1 MPDRS
6 DGMLKG
12 VDISKWQSV
21 GTGDQGADFV
31 ICKAT
36 EGAGYVDPVC
46 DQHYQRAKSQDKLL
60 GVYHFARPD
69 LNNPEA
75 EAEWFVKNIQG
86 YIGKAILV
94 LDWEWLNPNNKG
106 PWLNPSWAK
115 RWLEKVCE
123 LTGVRP
129 LIYMSATV
137 ITDYG
142 LDWSAVA
149 KDYGLWIAGY
159 PKKYDVPDPATPNPG
174 DMPYGI
180 GPWAFWAIWQYTS
193 SAGTL
198 DRDIA
203 NMTKTAWKKY
213 AKPDSKPTPEPEP
226 APAPAPAPEDP
237 LDKYTDEQLA
247 DMVIAGEF
255 GNGDERKQKLGKRY
269 DAVQAIVDSRYAKKT
284 PDQIADEV
292 IAGKWGNGAEREQKL
307 EAAGYNYQE
316 VQDIVNK
323 KLGQNTYINYAV
335 RRGDTLSSIA
345 AQYGTTWQKIAKD
358 NNLSNPDLILPGQRL
373 IIKK

>member
-1 MPDRS
+1 
-6 DGMLKG
+6 MLKG

-21 GTGDQGADFV
+21 GIGDQGADFV

-36 EGAGYVDPVC
+36 EGVGYVDPIC
-46 DQHYQRAKSQDKLL
+46 DQHYQRAKSQRKLL

-69 LNNPEA
+69 LNSPEA
-75 EAEWFVKNIQG
+75 DAEWFVKNIQG
-86 YIGKAILV
+86 YIGEAILV
-94 LDWEWLNPNNKG
+94 LDWEWLDPNNKG

-115 RWLEKVCE
+115 RWLDKVYE

-137 ITDYG
+137 INDYG

-159 PKKYDVPDPATPNPG
+159 PSKYNVPDPATPNPG

-193 SAGTL
+193 SAGKL

-226 APAPAPAPEDP
+226 APAPAPEPAP
-237 LDKYTDEQLA
+237 
-247 DMVIAGEF
+247 
-255 GNGDERKQKLGKRY
+255 
-269 DAVQAIVDSRYAKKT
+269 KKT

-292 IAGKWGNGAEREQKL
+292 IAGKWGNGAERKQKL

-358 NNLSNPDLILPGQRL
+358 NNLSNPDLIFPGQRL

>member
-1 MPDRS
+1 
-6 DGMLKG
+6 MLKG

-21 GTGDQGADFV
+21 GIGDQGADFV

-36 EGAGYVDPVC
+36 EGAGYVDPTC
-46 DQHYQRAKSQDKLL
+46 DQHYQRAKSQGKLL

-69 LNNPEA
+69 LNSPEA

-86 YIGKAILV
+86 YIGQALLA
-94 LDWEWLNPNNKG
+94 LDYEMAPY
-106 PWLNPSWAK
+106 SDDWAY
-115 RWLEKVCE
+115 RFCAKVHE
-123 LTGVRP
+123 LTGVWP
-129 LIYMSATV
+129 VVYMSASKV
-137 ITDYG
+137 SEYN
-142 LDWSAVA
+142 WSRTA
-149 KDYGLWIAGY
+149 KECGLWIAGY
-159 PKKYDVPDPATPNPG
+159 PNAYNVPNPPTPG
-174 DMPYGI
+174 VNDMPYGI
-180 GPWAFWAIWQYTS
+180 GAWKFWAIWQYTS

-226 APAPAPAPEDP
+226 APAPAPAPAP
-237 LDKYTDEQLA
+237 
-247 DMVIAGEF
+247 
-255 GNGDERKQKLGKRY
+255 
-269 DAVQAIVDSRYAKKT
+269 KKT

-292 IAGKWGNGAEREQKL
+292 IAGKWGNGAERKQKL

-358 NNLSNPDLILPGQRL
+358 NNLSNPDLIFPGQRL

>member
-1 MPDRS
+1 
-6 DGMLKG
+6 MLKG
-12 VDISKWQSV
+12 VDISKWQDV
-21 GTGDQGADFV
+21 GAGDQGADFV

-36 EGAGYVDPVC
+36 EGAGYVDPTC
-46 DQHYQRAKSQDKLL
+46 DQHYQRAKSQGKLL

-69 LNNPEA
+69 LNSPEA

-86 YIGKAILV
+86 YIGQALLA
-94 LDWEWLNPNNKG
+94 LDYEMAPY
-106 PWLNPSWAK
+106 SDDWAY
-115 RWLEKVCE
+115 RFCAKVHE
-123 LTGVRP
+123 LTGVWP
-129 LIYMSATV
+129 VVYMSASKV
-137 ITDYG
+137 SEYN
-142 LDWSAVA
+142 WSRTA
-149 KDYGLWIAGY
+149 KECGLWIAGY
-159 PKKYDVPDPATPNPG
+159 PNAYNVPNPPTPG
-174 DMPYGI
+174 VNDMPYGI
-180 GPWAFWAIWQYTS
+180 GAWKFWAIWQYTS

-226 APAPAPAPEDP
+226 APAPEDP
-237 LDKYTDEQLA
+237 LDEYTDEQLA

-292 IAGKWGNGAEREQKL
+292 IAGKWGNGDERKQKL

-316 VQDIVNK
+316 VQNIVNK

-345 AQYGTTWQKIAKD
+345 VQYGTTWQKIAKD
-358 NNLSNPDLILPGQRL
+358 NNLSNPDLIFPGQRL
-373 IIKK
+373 IIKI

>member
-1 MPDRS
+1 MAVMLNRS

-12 VDISKWQSV
+12 VDISKWQGADFNV
-21 GTGDQGADFV
+21 DAAADFV

-36 EGAGYVDPVC
+36 EGAGYVDPLC
-46 DQHYQRAKSQDKLL
+46 DKFYQQAKAKGKLL

-69 LNNPEA
+69 LNSPEA

-86 YIGKAILV
+86 YIGKAILA
-94 LDWEWLNPNNKG
+94 LDWEWLDPNNKG

-137 ITDYG
+137 INDYG

-159 PKKYDVPDPATPNPG
+159 PSKYNVPDPATPNPG

-193 SAGTL
+193 SAGKL

-226 APAPAPAPEDP
+226 APAPAPAPAP
-237 LDKYTDEQLA
+237 
-247 DMVIAGEF
+247 
-255 GNGDERKQKLGKRY
+255 
-269 DAVQAIVDSRYAKKT
+269 KKT

-292 IAGKWGNGAEREQKL
+292 IAGKWGNGAERKQKL

-358 NNLSNPDLILPGQRL
+358 NNLSNPDLIFPGQRL